1 MIKQIKSLFA
11 SAVVTVIALGVGWGI
26 AVFAGVLIQAF

>member
-1 MIKQIKSLFA
+1 MIEQAKSLIA

-26 AVFAGVLIQAF
+26 AVFAGVLIQVL